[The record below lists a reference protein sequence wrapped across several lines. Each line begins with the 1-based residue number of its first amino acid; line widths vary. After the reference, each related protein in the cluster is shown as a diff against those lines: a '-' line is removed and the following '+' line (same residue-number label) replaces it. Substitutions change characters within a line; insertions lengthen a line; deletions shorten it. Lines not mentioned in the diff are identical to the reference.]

1 MEKRLDNV
9 EEINSRNSCKL
20 QSIME
25 MVKTLSEK
33 VENVSVLI
41 VESKKGLCAEQGI
54 QTLNSESGEHSKMTR
69 QEQIKDVIASSVEC
83 NEHKETAVTSVKQS
97 ILKETST
104 EATGKMNC
112 DLRTTSGD
120 NKSNSLVDDL
130 NNSKT
135 EVQNITV
142 NGETN
147 NTKTTVRKETEN
159 VKQKRSVVRNKCG
172 YKLSLTVENVDNRI
186 FYRKKKRCYQGELLH
201 PVMENTDKPNLPE
214 PNIRIKKYKER

>member
-1 MEKRLDNV
+1 MEKRLDNI
-9 EEINSRNSCKL
+9 EEINSQNSCKL
-20 QSIME
+20 QSTME
-25 MVKTLSEK
+25 MVRTLSQK

-41 VESKKGLCAEQGI
+41 VESNKGLCAEQSR

-69 QEQIKDVIASSVEC
+69 QEQIKDVKESNVEC
-83 NEHKETAVTSVKQS
+83 KKTAVTSVKQS

-104 EATGKMNC
+104 EATGKMKS

-147 NTKTTVRKETEN
+147 NTKTTVSKETGN
-159 VKQKRSVVRNKCG
+159 VKQKRPDVRNKRG

-186 FYRKKKRCYQGELLH
+186 VYRKKKRCYQGELLH

-214 PNIRIKKYKER
+214 PNIRIQKYKER

>member
-1 MEKRLDNV
+1 
-9 EEINSRNSCKL
+9 
-20 QSIME
+20 ME
-25 MVKTLSEK
+25 MVRTLSQK

-41 VESKKGLCAEQGI
+41 VESKKGLCAEQSR

-69 QEQIKDVIASSVEC
+69 QEQIKDVKESNVEC
-83 NEHKETAVTSVKQS
+83 KKTAVTSVKQS

-104 EATGKMNC
+104 EATGKMKS

-147 NTKTTVRKETEN
+147 NTKTTVSKETGN
-159 VKQKRSVVRNKCG
+159 VKQKRPDVRNKRG

-186 FYRKKKRCYQGELLH
+186 VYRKKKRCYQGELLH

-214 PNIRIKKYKER
+214 PNIRIQKYKER

>member
-25 MVKTLSEK
+25 MVTTLSQK

-41 VESKKGLCAEQGI
+41 VESKKGLCTEQGRR
-54 QTLNSESGEHSKMTR
+54 TLNSESGEHSKMTR
-69 QEQIKDVIASSVEC
+69 QEQIKDVIESNVEC

-104 EATGKMNC
+104 EATGKMKS
-112 DLRTTSGD
+112 DWRTTSGN

-147 NTKTTVRKETEN
+147 NNKTTVSKETGN
-159 VKQKRSVVRNKCG
+159 VKQKRTVVRNKFG
-172 YKLSLTVENVDNRI
+172 YKLSLTVENMDNRT

-214 PNIRIKKYKER
+214 PNIRVQKYNER

>member
-1 MEKRLDNV
+1 MEKRLDNI
-9 EEINSRNSCKL
+9 EEINSQNSCKL
-20 QSIME
+20 QSTME
-25 MVKTLSEK
+25 MVRTLSQK

-41 VESKKGLCAEQGI
+41 VESKKGLCAEQSR

-69 QEQIKDVIASSVEC
+69 QEQIKDVKESNVEC
-83 NEHKETAVTSVKQS
+83 KKTSVTSVKQS

-104 EATGKMNC
+104 EATGKMKS

-130 NNSKT
+130 NNSKI

-147 NTKTTVRKETEN
+147 NTKTTVSKETGN
-159 VKQKRSVVRNKCG
+159 VKQKRPDVRNKRG

-186 FYRKKKRCYQGELLH
+186 VYRKKKRCYQGELLH

-214 PNIRIKKYKER
+214 PNIRIQKYKER